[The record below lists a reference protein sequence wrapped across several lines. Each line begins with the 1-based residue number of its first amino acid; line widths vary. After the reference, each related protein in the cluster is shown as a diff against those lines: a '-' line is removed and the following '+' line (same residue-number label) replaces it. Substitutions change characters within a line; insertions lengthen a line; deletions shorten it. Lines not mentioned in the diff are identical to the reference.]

1 VIFWEGDIL
10 KFLLGSVLKI
20 WATDCHKLEVEFQC
34 AILRLLCSDCMMSES
49 KVAAIF
55 VVEICKKLVLILL
68 ALLQKLIKLL
78 LR

>member
-1 VIFWEGDIL
+1 
-10 KFLLGSVLKI
+10 
-20 WATDCHKLEVEFQC
+20 
-34 AILRLLCSDCMMSES
+34 MMSES